1 MSAKKV
7 NEAAI
12 EVLIFTSIIFVL
24 LLTFVNIK
32 NYLTPKKVL
41 GAETQVDLRQD
52 FWNNFLSQNP
62 NYIPGWIELGRMDKV
77 KEIDPNYDVTSSPLP

>member
-12 EVLIFTSIIFVL
+12 EVFILTSIIFVL
-24 LLTFVNIK
+24 LLTSINIK
-32 NYLTPKKVL
+32 NYFMPKKVL
-41 GAETQVDLRQD
+41 GAETQANPETSSGQSD
-52 FWNNFLSQNP
+52 FWNKFLTENQ

-77 KEIDPNYDVTSSPLP
+77 KEIDPNWE